1 MIKKR
6 IWIVM
11 ICLVLV
17 LSGCSPRLIGEA
29 KAKEAGLAFINHVFD
44 VNETEAVAYYGEYSV
59 DVQPQDQSAKQKR
72 DVPVMR
78 YYHVAVMKEHT
89 DNVLYDAQV
98 DAISGFV
105 YSAQRFEATLSPLT
119 DEQIKQAEEL
129 VKLPYGQREGMNRLY
144 ELKLPQT
151 INDWMSEQFEKQS
164 KIKTVEYGKM
174 IEGLIDSNIVSMD
187 CRVTFENGA
196 VYVIGIILPTKQIF
210 QIEILSQPVEK
221 GHNDEKESNR
231 NINMHQLLGSRAFR
245 LLPAPDWRSEGER
258 GRAGDDTSSVWS

>member
-1 MIKKR
+1 MKR
-6 IWIVM
+6 KIVFALALI
-11 ICLVLV
+11 ICTSLL
-17 LSGCSPRLIGEA
+17 LSGCSPHLVGEK
-29 KAKEAGLAFINHVFD
+29 KAKEAGLAFINKVFD
-44 VNETEAVAYYGEYSV
+44 VNETEAVVHYGEYSV
-59 DVQPQDQSAKQKR
+59 DAQPQDQSAEQKR

-78 YYHVAVMKEHT
+78 YYNVTVMKDHT
-89 DNVLYDAQV
+89 DEVLYYAQV

-105 YSAQRFEATLSPLT
+105 YSAHRFVETLSPLT

-129 VKLPYGQREGMNRLY
+129 VKLPYGQREVMNRLY

-151 INDWMSEQFEKQS
+151 INDWMSARFEKQS

-210 QIEILSQPVEK
+210 QIEILSQPVMK
-221 GHNDEKESNR
+221 GE
-231 NINMHQLLGSRAFR
+231 Q
-245 LLPAPDWRSEGER
+245 P
-258 GRAGDDTSSVWS
+258 